1 METSLTAVC
10 ACAPLPNRLVSPRV
24 SSMKPM
30 DVPFLVGACGASRP
44 SARRLLV
51 TRTMVRVISNEAV
64 TVATWNQIDRSSWR
78 ARPLV
83 GVKGGDCVGDRN
95 ERIGEAERFVGEH
108 YADVMRYCVRH
119 APAGLAEDAVQETF
133 LRFVRARSR
142 YREQGRARAY
152 LITIARNVCTDMVR
166 DRAMSWADLPEGLA
180 DVRGTGGCRRRTRPR
195 RGACSATPR
204 PARGAGAE
212 VRPGAHGGRGG
223 AGARDEPIR
232 RGARRDRSARGA
244 ARRFGSPRNGARRF

>member
-1 METSLTAVC
+1 
-10 ACAPLPNRLVSPRV
+10 
-24 SSMKPM
+24 
-30 DVPFLVGACGASRP
+30 
-44 SARRLLV
+44 
-51 TRTMVRVISNEAV
+51 MVRVISNEAV

-78 ARPLV
+78 ARPLI

-180 DVRGTGGCRRRTRPR
+180 DGGGPEDADAGRDLAAALARLPRAQREVLELRYGQELTMGEVGRALGMSRFAAARAVAAALEALRADLGVRGLGQGGSR
-195 RGACSATPR
+195 
-204 PARGAGAE
+204 
-212 VRPGAHGGRGG
+212 
-223 AGARDEPIR
+223 
-232 RGARRDRSARGA
+232 
-244 ARRFGSPRNGARRF
+244 

>member
-1 METSLTAVC
+1 M
-10 ACAPLPNRLVSPRV
+10 
-24 SSMKPM
+24 
-30 DVPFLVGACGASRP
+30 
-44 SARRLLV
+44 
-51 TRTMVRVISNEAV
+51 
-64 TVATWNQIDRSSWR
+64 
-78 ARPLV
+78 
-83 GVKGGDCVGDRN
+83 GDRN

-180 DVRGTGGCRRRTRPR
+180 D
-195 RGACSATPR
+195 
-204 PARGAGAE
+204 
-212 VRPGAHGGRGG
+212 RGG
-223 AGARDEPIR
+223 PEDADAGRDLAAALARLPRAQREVLELR
-232 RGARRDRSARGA
+232 YGQELTMGEVGRVLGMSRFAA
-244 ARRFGSPRNGARRF
+244 ARAVTAALEALRADLGVREMGQGGSR